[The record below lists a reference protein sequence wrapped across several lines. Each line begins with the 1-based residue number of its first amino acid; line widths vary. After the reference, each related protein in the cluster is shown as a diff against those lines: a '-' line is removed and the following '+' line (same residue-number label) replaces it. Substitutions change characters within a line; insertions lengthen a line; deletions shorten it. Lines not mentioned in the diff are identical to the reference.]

1 MKPKLVKQYEE
12 LLPDHKVAGGL
23 KAAVGEL
30 LRQMIEAE
38 EKNNIQVDFKI
49 DRDGAGRLMVSMIN
63 VTKKL

>member
-12 LLPDHKVAGGL
+12 LLPDHKVAGVL

-30 LRQMIEAE
+30 LARMIEAE
-38 EKNNIQVDFKI
+38 EKNNIALDFKI
-49 DRDGAGRLMVSMIN
+49 DRDANGRLTVSMIN